1 MDRRQGREDDMAQP
15 MKVPE
20 QETPESYVAR
30 IRELIDTERVR
41 GARKLM
47 AEAWE
52 AFPDHPALIPW
63 KKALALPELVKV
75 GGPLDKDRTPE
86 YNWLAVHGPK
96 YMGEWVAV
104 LEDRLVAHAPKLKD
118 LNEELDRQ
126 PPTPFPPLVVKI
138 EDLRPTCSK

>member
-1 MDRRQGREDDMAQP
+1 MAQP

-47 AEAWE
+47 TEAWE

-63 KKALALPELVKV
+63 KKALALPEVVKV

-96 YMGEWVAV
+96 YKGEWVAV
-104 LEDRLVAHAPKLKD
+104 LEDQLIAHSADTHEMRAKLDAAPST
-118 LNEELDRQ
+118 R
-126 PPTPFPPLVVKI
+126 FPPLVVFI
-138 EDLRPTCSK
+138 QEF